1 MGNPHFTG
9 PPKAKQV
16 KQDVTVISAALHY
29 IAHSLFKD
37 GKTHGKREIEIKT
50 GWGGF
55 PTKPFLLITN
65 IIVVNWVN
73 IHKGKCTKHEPN
85 HGFKHFFF
93 FVLQCF
99 PLLNTVK

>member
-37 GKTHGKREIEIKT
+37 DKTHGKREIEIKT

-55 PTKPFLLITN
+55 PTKPFFIDNQYNSSQL
-65 IIVVNWVN
+65 
-73 IHKGKCTKHEPN
+73 GKYT
-85 HGFKHFFF
+85 
-93 FVLQCF
+93 QRQMY
-99 PLLNTVK
+99 